1 LKKNYIKEFKKED
14 GESKTT
20 EEQVEETVLT
30 DLSSNEFYRLLQVIH
45 GKANLEPLVTGF
57 SNILYNYIE
66 ARYTYLPDSVI

>member
-1 LKKNYIKEFKKED
+1 LKNNYIKEFKKDE

-20 EEQVEETVLT
+20 EEQVEENVLT

>member
-1 LKKNYIKEFKKED
+1 LKKNYIKEFKKDD

>member
-1 LKKNYIKEFKKED
+1 MKKNYIKEFKKDD